1 MPPPPEPFPSMKP
14 FAGRAI
20 RIAISRYPRDMP
32 EDTSPLFVRLPR
44 HEADLL
50 DRAAFEG
57 RTSKRELVTTMVKR
71 YLDEKPP
78 QPELVLGRAELRP
91 SAAPEVLT
99 IEQAAALL
107 QVEPAEVEA
116 LAEAGE
122 LPGRKLGDAWRF
134 PRTAL
139 LDWLAAR

>member
-1 MPPPPEPFPSMKP
+1 MKP
-14 FAGRAI
+14 FAGR
-20 RIAISRYPRDMP
+20 RRLAISRYHRDMP
-32 EDTSPLFVRLPR
+32 DETSPLFVRLPR
-44 HEADLL
+44 READLL

-91 SAAPEVLT
+91 ASAPDVLT
-99 IEQAAALL
+99 IDQAAALL

-122 LPGRKLGDAWRF
+122 LPGRQIGDGWRF
-134 PRTAL
+134 PRAAL
-139 LDWLAAR
+139 LEWLAAR

>member
-1 MPPPPEPFPSMKP
+1 MPDE
-14 FAGRAI
+14 
-20 RIAISRYPRDMP
+20 
-32 EDTSPLFVRLPR
+32 TSPLFVRLPR
-44 HEADLL
+44 READLL

-91 SAAPEVLT
+91 ASAPDVLT
-99 IEQAAALL
+99 IDQAAALL

-122 LPGRKLGDAWRF
+122 LPGRKIGDGWRF
-134 PRTAL
+134 PRAAL
-139 LDWLAAR
+139 LEWLAAR